1 MLLLPLKRPSAA
13 MTSGSRL
20 AFSSPVFLFGLGMEP
35 LRSAFTCRAWSSSIF
50 RRYSSEG
57 PSCSS
62 LFRISEPVVTR
73 AVAVARESPSPLYFR
88 LFLANRDSPSP
99 LHLSA
104 IFWQLSA
111 APSSPSP
118 PRISAILWQLIAAPG
133 SHFPPPI
140 SGS

>member
-1 MLLLPLKRPSAA
+1 MKIGIYVQGVELVDLQALQLGRAEVLESLQDLGAGGDESGGGSSRKPL
-13 MTSGSRL
+13 
-20 AFSSPVFLFGLGMEP
+20 
-35 LRSAFTCRAWSSSIF
+35 
-50 RRYSSEG
+50 
-57 PSCSS
+57 
-62 LFRISEPVVTR
+62 
-73 AVAVARESPSPLYFR
+73 PSPHFR

-104 IFWQLSA
+104 IFWLLSA

-140 SGS
+140 SGN